1 MPLKRHRLLSYRV
14 CPGSA
19 KLYLPENK
27 QCFFY
32 GLWMDAGLIRDVPLF
47 DDSGVSNFLLSK
59 TNFII
64 CKMAEVKPL

>member
-1 MPLKRHRLLSYRV
+1 MPLKKHRLLSYRV

-32 GLWMDAGLIRDVPLF
+32 GLWVDAGLIRDVPLF

-59 TNFII
+59 TNFIM

>member
-1 MPLKRHRLLSYRV
+1 MPLKKHRLLSYRV

-19 KLYLPENK
+19 ELNMPENK